1 MDDELGITL
10 GVDLGD
16 SRTGFAVSD
25 PSGQFAFPVKTVS
38 CSSKNAAIIDVI
50 LQMAQEQQAVRI
62 VVGDPRNM
70 NGKPSE
76 RSRTAGE
83 VVRVLCEKGMDA
95 ELYDERLST
104 SEAERFL
111 KGAKLNRKKRM
122 EVIDAVAAQRILDS
136 YLKSHSR

>member
-1 MDDELGITL
+1 MSNDFGITL

-25 PSGQFAFPVKTVS
+25 PSGQFAFPVKTVP
-38 CSSKNAAIIDVI
+38 CAGRGEVAAEMIVRE
-50 LQMAQEQQAVRI
+50 ATEQKAVRV

-76 RSRTAGE
+76 RSRQAAQ
-83 VVRVLCEKGMDA
+83 VVAILCERGVDA
-95 ELYDERLST
+95 VLWDERLST

-111 KGAKLNRKKRM
+111 KDANMNRKKRK
-122 EVIDAVAAQRILDS
+122 EVIDAVAAQRILES
-136 YLKSHSR
+136 FLRVNNK